1 MTTNTDNPDTPFPPR
16 FSPYAR
22 HRARRC
28 VLQGLYQWHMTKE
41 EAREIVNQFIA
52 YQPVSRI
59 DLDYFKALIYGV
71 IESAQHLDRRFE
83 PILDRPLIQLDPIE
97 LAILR
102 LSTYELVERIDIP
115 LRVVINEGVE
125 LAKTFG
131 GEQSH
136 RYINGI
142 LDKLAT
148 SLRPGI

>member
-1 MTTNTDNPDTPFPPR
+1 MITSTERPNIPSLPR

-28 VLQGLYQWHMTKE
+28 VLQALYQWHMTQE
-41 EAREIVNQFIA
+41 ETREIVAQFIE
-52 YQPVSRI
+52 YQPMSRI
-59 DLDYFKALIYGV
+59 DLDYFKVLIYGV
-71 IESAQHLDRRFE
+71 IESAQALDKHFE
-83 PILDRPLIQLDPIE
+83 PILDRPLPQLDPIE

-125 LAKTFG
+125 LAKAFG

-148 SLRPGI
+148 SLRPGM